1 MNRWRQLTLALLA
14 LALAGCSGEAAPTNR
29 GVYLLMDTSGT
40 YTRELDKAQALINA
54 LLAKL
59 EPGDSFAV
67 ARVDTG
73 SFSERDIVARVTFDE
88 RPSMTNQQKRKF
100 REEVDQFVRN
110 VSPASF
116 TDITG
121 GLLQAAE
128 YLNEK
133 NPGRK
138 TVLIFSDLKEEL
150 KQGYVRDLPLTVDGF
165 EVIAINV
172 TKARLR
178 QHRPARV
185 HDAPRGLAAA
195 GRIRRRHLAGDQ
207 RPRPPRAH
215 PRLRCPTRPA
225 RGPRPRAAPARR
237 C

>member
-1 MNRWRQLTLALLA
+1 MNRWRQLTLAALA

-100 REEVDQFVRN
+100 REQVDQFVRN

-121 GLLQAAE
+121 GILQAAE

-150 KQGYVRDLPLTVDGF
+150 KEGYVRDIPLTVDGF

-172 TKARLR
+172 TKLGSDNVDPREYMTRLEDW
-178 QHRPARV
+178 QHRVESGGGTWRV
-185 HDAPRGLAAA
+185 INDLDRLE
-195 GRIRRRHLAGDQ
+195 RILG
-207 RPRPPRAH
+207 
-215 PRLRCPTRPA
+215 
-225 RGPRPRAAPARR
+225 
-237 C
+237 